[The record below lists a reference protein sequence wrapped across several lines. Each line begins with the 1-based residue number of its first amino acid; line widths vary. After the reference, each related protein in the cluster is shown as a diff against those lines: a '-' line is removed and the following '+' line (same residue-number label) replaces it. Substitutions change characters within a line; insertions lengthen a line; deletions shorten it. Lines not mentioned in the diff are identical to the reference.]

1 MNKIKKSLI
10 IGGSS
15 VLGLSVLVIAP
26 ATAFFLTGQPI
37 PIYDQA
43 KYLIR
48 EKNPLIIDGYFFDN
62 TASYG
67 TTASKSIT
75 SILTS
80 SFLKVDTTGETEFE
94 KNQNGDLVVSKPSVE
109 KYVFA
114 LAKEIILEYKDPVT
128 GVITIKIFDNDD
140 AEIIPPNPSKLPTV
154 TLKSN
159 NARSINSNEFEN
171 ALKQPNLVSLSFSVD
186 ENKKWVNSSL
196 QETQYN
202 IDVNDFFYSYMRTKL
217 YDTKYRQAHGGDKK
231 LDTYFQKLTSTVN
244 RFAEKDRYP
253 NEYLFDVFNIDSKA
267 LVNQNQT
274 IRTIKVGE
282 TNKKVFSFHAIQGE
296 KASWIDLI
304 AKTVV
309 NSNLFSAAPSQ
320 FIEQKLASNNSL
332 NTIKV
337 GNETLEITGE
347 ARKFGMY
354 TYGARREDVLYA
366 AAYVPTGATENRI
379 TFTKNK
385 YYSSDSYVNNNETL
399 KEIILE
405 YSNVTD
411 DVTFQN
417 QAFSSFQNQILSEI
431 DYSSL
436 LPQQKEQIW
445 GPDGNQYKQNGLLF
459 TKKLNQTKSIG
470 RTLLVSN
477 ISPIIDADP
486 VKQKQQRDAARSANW
501 LNDEYAKIFYGYDLE
516 TLWDGKLSTTDTYFS
531 GTGLKLRQY
540 LLSAINWITYINNSS
555 SGTKVFWANHAA
567 ENASFFPTSSN
578 QEIRKTPLDFYD
590 EVNSVGYLDTAT
602 NKIQYVT
609 PKEMYDHFINNNS
622 NFEQYKSPAFN
633 KVQALVKELLDKEGI
648 TISKPIKWKIIYP
661 WVATTETIETRQL
674 DEIIGIIKALDP
686 RLQPEKFLPNDRNQ
700 MINAITTADS
710 IQKFW
715 GWGYDYAGIGSFL
728 DGISHP
734 DASNFLGLIGLL
746 SNPDANLTPTQIELK
761 TQFPRLAYLATSL
774 NTYAKRE
781 WLSIYKSTDPKA
793 NTIKVENWHKLTNL
807 DLSHVNENFK
817 NYVPDFDL
825 DIEMSKFFI
834 YFQSN
839 IVEGLDAETPAPIN
853 PGTFYPELL
862 RDMNT
867 AVGFSMDA
875 TNSIENPNSN
885 GLLLVQHAYEYPTAN
900 VVQYIQDVR
909 IPKKN

>member
-1 MNKIKKSLI
+1 MNKIKKTLI
-10 IGGSS
+10 IGGST
-15 VLGLSVLVIAP
+15 VLGLSVFVVAP

-48 EKNPLIIDGYFFDN
+48 ERNPLIIDGYFFDT

-75 SILTS
+75 SILTA

-94 KNQNGDLVVSKPSVE
+94 KNANGDLVVSKPSVE

-114 LAKEIILEYKDPVT
+114 LAKEIILEYKDPTT
-128 GVITIKIFDNDD
+128 GLITTRVFDNDK

-154 TLKSN
+154 TLRSN
-159 NARSINSNEFEN
+159 DVNSINSDEFEN
-171 ALKQPNLVSLSFSVD
+171 ALKKPNLISLSFSVD

-202 IDVNDFFYSYMRTKL
+202 IDVNDFYYSYMRTKL
-217 YDTKYRQAHGGDKK
+217 FDTKYRQANGGDKK
-231 LDTYFQKLTSTVN
+231 LDTYFQKLTSAVN

-267 LVNQNQT
+267 LVDQNKT
-274 IRTIKVGE
+274 IRTIKVDQTE
-282 TNKKVFSFHAIQGE
+282 KKVFSFHAIEG
-296 KASWIDLI
+296 ATSSWIDLI

-320 FIEQKLASNNSL
+320 FIEQKLASNNAL
-332 NTIKV
+332 NTIKI
-337 GNETLEITGE
+337 GNETLEIKGE

-354 TYGARREDVLYA
+354 TYGARREDILYA
-366 AAYVPTGATENRI
+366 SAYVPTAASENRI

-385 YYSSDSYVNNNETL
+385 YYSNDEYVNNKETL
-399 KEIILE
+399 KEIIIE

-417 QAFSSFQNQILSEI
+417 QAFSSFQNKVLSEI

-459 TKKLNQTKSIG
+459 TKKLNQTKSVG

-486 VKQKQQRDAARSANW
+486 VKQKQQRDAVRNANW

-516 TLWDGKLSTTDTYFS
+516 TLWDGKVSTTETYFS
-531 GTGLKLRQY
+531 GTGLKLREY
-540 LLSAINWITYINNSS
+540 LLSAINWITYINNAS
-555 SGTKVFWANHAA
+555 SGTKVFWGNHAA
-567 ENASFFPTSSN
+567 ENASFFPTSDN
-578 QEIRKTPLDFYD
+578 PEIRKTPLDFYN
-590 EVNSVGYLDTAT
+590 EVNSVGYWDTAT
-602 NKIQYVT
+602 NGFQYVT

-622 NFEQYKSPAFN
+622 NFEQYKSPAFD
-633 KVQALVKELLDKEGI
+633 KVKVLVKELLDKEGV
-648 TISKPIKWKIIYP
+648 TTTKPIRWKIIYP
-661 WVATTETIETRQL
+661 YVATTETIETRQL
-674 DEIIGIIKALDP
+674 DELIKIIKALDP

-710 IQKFW
+710 TQKFW

-746 SNPDANLTPTQIELK
+746 SNPDANLNQFQKDLK
-761 TQFPRLAYLATSL
+761 KQLPRLTYLAESL

-781 WLSIYKSTDPKA
+781 WSSIYKSTDPKA
-793 NTIKVENWHKLTNL
+793 DTIKIENWHKLTNL
-807 DLSHVNENFK
+807 DLAHVNENFK
-817 NYVPDFDL
+817 DYVPAFDL

-839 IVEGLDAETPAPIN
+839 IVEGLDKETKAPDKLE
-853 PGTFYPELL
+853 TFYPELL
-862 RDMNT
+862 REMNI
-867 AVGFSMDA
+867 AVGFSMDS
-875 TNSIENPNSN
+875 TNSIDNPNSN